1 MLRRVLSVMLTS
13 AMVFSACA
21 PPKALRDLFPTRSV
35 GSRSQSEEF
44 PAPSPPA
51 EPSKFQLGII
61 TTTNAAGWSTL
72 LERGQQTGGALVL
85 ATLPGGAAEQLGIKA
100 GDVIV
105 AINDVDIHNQEQVLV
120 EFRSS
125 SREQHRIQILDTS
138 GELRELTAKLGP
150 PTQQDLVEH
159 LRQITAND
167 PSTFNK
173 FILAQQ
179 ITDPEVSI
187 GLVRKVIAEV
197 PGFSEA
203 HALLASRL
211 ADRILDSEAVTG
223 STADEAKASIDKAKS
238 LDPTSLY
245 IRKTS
250 ARINLQLGRLDQA
263 ESDAAYA
270 VRLDDLSAKARHL
283 LGSSRLLLD
292 RPAEA
297 LPDLHR
303 AVALDP
309 YSKDYYTTLAKCY
322 EELGR
327 KSDADATLEA
337 AKDLS

>member
-1 MLRRVLSVMLTS
+1 MLHRVLSIMLMS
-13 AMVFSACA
+13 AMAFPACA
-21 PPKALRDLFPTRSV
+21 PPKALRDFFSSRSV
-35 GSRSQSEEF
+35 ESRSQSEEF

-51 EPSKFQLGII
+51 KPSKFQLGII
-61 TTTNAAGWSTL
+61 TPTNAAGWSDL
-72 LERGQQTGGALVL
+72 LERGQETGGALVL
-85 ATLPGGAAEQLGIKA
+85 ATLPGGAAELLGIKA

-105 AINDVDIHNQEQVLV
+105 AINDVDIHNHEQVLV

-125 SREQHRIQILDTS
+125 SREQHRIQVLDPS
-138 GELRELTAKLGP
+138 GELRELSAKRGP
-150 PTQQDLVEH
+150 PIQTDLVEH
-159 LRQITAND
+159 LREITAND

-179 ITDPEVSI
+179 ITDPEISI
-187 GLVRKVIAEV
+187 GLAREVIAEV

-211 ADRILDSEAVTG
+211 ADQILDSEVVTG
-223 STADEAKASIDKAKS
+223 STADEARASVDKAKS
-238 LDPTSLY
+238 LDPTSLD

-270 VRLDDLSAKARHL
+270 VRLDDLSAKARHM
-283 LGSSRLLLD
+283 LGSSRLMSD

-322 EELGR
+322 EQLGR
-327 KSDADATLEA
+327 SSDADATLLA
-337 AKDLS
+337 AKDL